1 MFRFFSEKHWFIWS
15 WLGSFIILSS
25 LWVQVEIDVKI
36 NEWFGVFYDMIQK
49 ALAEPNAVSIE
60 EYFASLFSF
69 ITLAGMYIA
78 VYVAISFFT
87 AHFLFRWRTAMVEWY
102 HSVYDKA
109 RKIEG
114 ASQRVQEDTIK
125 FTRIMEGLGT
135 SLIESIMILIQF
147 IPILFGLSIGIPIF
161 FFGDW
166 EYGLIVGALIW
177 TIGGTVFLIVL
188 GLILRQVGVEYDLQK
203 QEAAYRKILVI
214 AEDDGSVRPKKI
226 DELFDDVRKIHF
238 LSYIRYLYF
247 NIGRIAYLQA
257 NVLSAY
263 VFLAPAIVAGAVT
276 LGVMQQIIRA
286 FGRVEGSMQYLL
298 KAWPTIIE
306 LASVYKRLR
315 EFESK
320 IKQEELIDEIEVV
333 ITPGSRL
340 VGRKQNYFTK
350 LAYEELFLLGMWRKG
365 ARFRT
370 RLSKQI
376 FKVGD
381 VLLLGV
387 RDPDEEDVSAK
398 INLLGLMP
406 IRSREISTL
415 PSRSRFLKALVFF
428 TTSILLAALN
438 IINVL
443 TAFLI
448 CVLGFVG
455 IKILKSNLYRHIEWP
470 IVIMLAAM
478 IPIGQ
483 ALESTGITAQIASGV
498 VSFAGDL
505 HVFWIL
511 MIILI
516 ITMLITDVINLSLIH
531 I

>member
-1 MFRFFSEKHWFIWS
+1 MFKFFNSKKWFLWAWI
-15 WLGSFIILSS
+15 GSFVILSS

-147 IPILFGLSIGIPIF
+147 IPILFGLSFGIPIF
-161 FFGDW
+161 FFGEW

-188 GLILRQVGVEYDLQK
+188 GLILRLVGVEYDLQK

-214 AEDDGSVRPKKI
+214 AEDNETVRPKRI
-226 DELFDDVRKIHF
+226 DELFDDVRKIHY
-238 LSYIRYLYF
+238 LSYLRYLYF

-263 VFLAPAIVAGAVT
+263 VFLAPAIVAGVVT

-315 EFESK
+315 EFE
-320 IKQEELIDEIEVV
+320 D
-333 ITPGSRL
+333 
-340 VGRKQNYFTK
+340 K
-350 LAYEELFLLGMWRKG
+350 LK
-365 ARFRT
+365 
-370 RLSKQI
+370 SSQ
-376 FKVGD
+376 
-381 VLLLGV
+381 
-387 RDPDEEDVSAK
+387 EDV
-398 INLLGLMP
+398 
-406 IRSREISTL
+406 T
-415 PSRSRFLKALVFF
+415 
-428 TTSILLAALN
+428 
-438 IINVL
+438 
-443 TAFLI
+443 
-448 CVLGFVG
+448 
-455 IKILKSNLYRHIEWP
+455 IE
-470 IVIMLAAM
+470 
-478 IPIGQ
+478 
-483 ALESTGITAQIASGV
+483 SK
-498 VSFAGDL
+498 
-505 HVFWIL
+505 
-511 MIILI
+511 
-516 ITMLITDVINLSLIH
+516 
-531 I
+531 

>member
-1 MFRFFSEKHWFIWS
+1 MFRFFTEKNWFYWS
-15 WLGSFIILSS
+15 WIGSFIILSS

-69 ITLAGMYIA
+69 ITLAAMYIA
-78 VYVAISFFT
+78 VYVAISYFT
-87 AHFLFRWRTAMVEWY
+87 AHFLFRWRTSMVEWY
-102 HSVYDKA
+102 HSVYDRA

-147 IPILFGLSIGIPIF
+147 IPILFGLSVGIPIF
-161 FFGDW
+161 FFGEW

-188 GLILRQVGVEYDLQK
+188 GLILRLVGIEYDLQK

-214 AEDDGSVRPKKI
+214 AEDDDTVRPKRI

-238 LSYIRYLYF
+238 LSYLRYLYF

-263 VFLAPAIVAGAVT
+263 VFLAPAIVAGVVT

-320 IKQEELIDEIEVV
+320 IKKEDIADE
-333 ITPGSRL
+333 
-340 VGRKQNYFTK
+340 
-350 LAYEELFLLGMWRKG
+350 
-365 ARFRT
+365 
-370 RLSKQI
+370 
-376 FKVGD
+376 KV
-381 VLLLGV
+381 
-387 RDPDEEDVSAK
+387 
-398 INLLGLMP
+398 
-406 IRSREISTL
+406 
-415 PSRSRFLKALVFF
+415 
-428 TTSILLAALN
+428 
-438 IINVL
+438 
-443 TAFLI
+443 
-448 CVLGFVG
+448 
-455 IKILKSNLYRHIEWP
+455 
-470 IVIMLAAM
+470 
-478 IPIGQ
+478 
-483 ALESTGITAQIASGV
+483 
-498 VSFAGDL
+498 
-505 HVFWIL
+505 
-511 MIILI
+511 
-516 ITMLITDVINLSLIH
+516 
-531 I
+531 

>member
-1 MFRFFSEKHWFIWS
+1 MFKFFNSRKWFLWAWI
-15 WLGSFIILSS
+15 GSFIILSS
-25 LWVQVEIDVKI
+25 LWVQVVIDVKI

-87 AHFLFRWRTAMVEWY
+87 AHFLFRWRTSMVEWY

-135 SLIESIMILIQF
+135 SLIESVMILIQF
-147 IPILFGLSIGIPIF
+147 VPILFGLSIGIPIF

-188 GLILRQVGVEYDLQK
+188 GLILRLVGVEYDLQK

-214 AEDDGSVRPKKI
+214 AEDNETVRPKRI
-226 DELFDDVRKIHF
+226 DELFDDVRKIHY
-238 LSYIRYLYF
+238 LSYLRYLYF

-263 VFLAPAIVAGAVT
+263 VFLAPAIVAGVVT

-315 EFESK
+315 EFEDKLKSSK
-320 IKQEELIDEIEVV
+320 
-333 ITPGSRL
+333 
-340 VGRKQNYFTK
+340 
-350 LAYEELFLLGMWRKG
+350 
-365 ARFRT
+365 
-370 RLSKQI
+370 
-376 FKVGD
+376 
-381 VLLLGV
+381 
-387 RDPDEEDVSAK
+387 EDV
-398 INLLGLMP
+398 
-406 IRSREISTL
+406 T
-415 PSRSRFLKALVFF
+415 
-428 TTSILLAALN
+428 
-438 IINVL
+438 
-443 TAFLI
+443 
-448 CVLGFVG
+448 
-455 IKILKSNLYRHIEWP
+455 IE
-470 IVIMLAAM
+470 
-478 IPIGQ
+478 
-483 ALESTGITAQIASGV
+483 SK
-498 VSFAGDL
+498 
-505 HVFWIL
+505 
-511 MIILI
+511 
-516 ITMLITDVINLSLIH
+516 
-531 I
+531 

>member
-1 MFRFFSEKHWFIWS
+1 M
-15 WLGSFIILSS
+15 
-25 LWVQVEIDVKI
+25 KI

-161 FFGDW
+161 FFGEW

-188 GLILRQVGVEYDLQK
+188 GLILRLVGVEYDLQK

-214 AEDDGSVRPKKI
+214 AEDNETVRPKRI
-226 DELFDDVRKIHF
+226 DELFDDVRKIHY
-238 LSYIRYLYF
+238 LSYLRYLYF

-263 VFLAPAIVAGAVT
+263 VFLAPAIVAGVVT

-286 FGRVEGSMQYLL
+286 FGRVETSLQYLVRS
-298 KAWPTIIE
+298 WPIIVE
-306 LASVYKRLR
+306 LISVWKRLR
-315 EFESK
+315 EF
-320 IKQEELIDEIEVV
+320 
-333 ITPGSRL
+333 P
-340 VGRKQNYFTK
+340 
-350 LAYEELFLLGMWRKG
+350 
-365 ARFRT
+365 
-370 RLSKQI
+370 
-376 FKVGD
+376 
-381 VLLLGV
+381 
-387 RDPDEEDVSAK
+387 
-398 INLLGLMP
+398 
-406 IRSREISTL
+406 
-415 PSRSRFLKALVFF
+415 LK
-428 TTSILLAALN
+428 
-438 IINVL
+438 
-443 TAFLI
+443 
-448 CVLGFVG
+448 
-455 IKILKSNLYRHIEWP
+455 R
-470 IVIMLAAM
+470 
-478 IPIGQ
+478 
-483 ALESTGITAQIASGV
+483 
-498 VSFAGDL
+498 
-505 HVFWIL
+505 
-511 MIILI
+511 
-516 ITMLITDVINLSLIH
+516 
-531 I
+531 

>member
-1 MFRFFSEKHWFIWS
+1 MCIR
-15 WLGSFIILSS
+15 
-25 LWVQVEIDVKI
+25 DR
-36 NEWFGVFYDMIQK
+36 FYDMIQK
-49 ALAEPNAVSIE
+49 ALAEPNVVTIE

-147 IPILFGLSIGIPIF
+147 VPILFGLSIGIPIF
-161 FFGDW
+161 FFGEW

-188 GLILRQVGVEYDLQK
+188 GLILRLVGVEYDLQK

-214 AEDDGSVRPKKI
+214 AEDNETVRPKRI

-263 VFLAPAIVAGAVT
+263 VFLAPAIVAGVVT

-315 EFESK
+315 EFEDK
-320 IKQEELIDEIEVV
+320 
-333 ITPGSRL
+333 
-340 VGRKQNYFTK
+340 
-350 LAYEELFLLGMWRKG
+350 
-365 ARFRT
+365 
-370 RLSKQI
+370 
-376 FKVGD
+376 
-381 VLLLGV
+381 
-387 RDPDEEDVSAK
+387 
-398 INLLGLMP
+398 
-406 IRSREISTL
+406 
-415 PSRSRFLKALVFF
+415 
-428 TTSILLAALN
+428 
-438 IINVL
+438 
-443 TAFLI
+443 
-448 CVLGFVG
+448 
-455 IKILKSNLYRHIEWP
+455 LKSSDEHEAIE
-470 IVIMLAAM
+470 
-478 IPIGQ
+478 
-483 ALESTGITAQIASGV
+483 SK
-498 VSFAGDL
+498 
-505 HVFWIL
+505 
-511 MIILI
+511 
-516 ITMLITDVINLSLIH
+516 
-531 I
+531 